1 MKAHGGVTAMWGQL
15 SGIKDDTLKSS
26 TPDQVNPEPAI
37 SLGQN
42 LQNAFPII
50 SLFLQL
56 N

>member
-1 MKAHGGVTAMWGQL
+1 MWGQL
-15 SGIKDDTLKSS
+15 SGIKDDTGLKSS

-50 SLFLQL
+50 SLFLHL

>member
-1 MKAHGGVTAMWGQL
+1 MWGQL
-15 SGIKDDTLKSS
+15 SGIKDDTGLK
-26 TPDQVNPEPAI
+26 TLRLTQANAEPAI

-56 N
+56 S